1 MRTNNEFEFENQ
13 FLRSYI
19 QGETA
24 IIKFL
29 NNPYEIATNIEFSSK
44 LFNLI
49 SFADDSKAIRS
60 LLIIPDLCCCDEE
73 SYHNFIKGIFI
84 EENAENHTPKVRNSD
99 SQAKRI
105 QQINLL
111 NRFILRLIDFKK
123 ISVMAL
129 QGSIVTPFIGV
140 SLATDFRIA
149 SSDMHLS
156 FAHVDHGVHPTGA
169 LPFFL
174 SKFLT
179 PSQSKNYLLLG
190 GKIDAET
197 SLKLNLVDK
206 VFEAIEFE
214 SKCIAYMN
222 ELNRINFN
230 LVRSIKRLMY
240 NKKEVENY
248 FDKESQLLL
257 I

>member
-1 MRTNNEFEFENQ
+1 MKTNNDFEFENK

-24 IIKFL
+24 IIKIL
-29 NNPYEIATNIEFSSK
+29 SNPYEIATNIELSNQ

-49 SFADDSKAIRS
+49 SLADYSEAIHS
-60 LLIIPDLCCCDEE
+60 LLIIPDLSCCDEE
-73 SYHNFIKGIFI
+73 SYHNFIKSIFT
-84 EENAENHTPKVRNSD
+84 EENPENHSLKVKNSD
-99 SQAKRI
+99 NRTKRVK
-105 QQINLL
+105 QINLL

-123 ISVMAL
+123 ISAIAL

-156 FAHVDHGVHPTGA
+156 FAHVEHGVHPTGA

-174 SKFLT
+174 PKFLT
-179 PSQSKNYLLLG
+179 PSQSKEYLLMG
-190 GKIDAET
+190 GKISVDKA
-197 SLKLNLVDK
+197 LKLNLVNK

-214 SKCIAYMN
+214 SKCIEYMN
-222 ELNRINFN
+222 ELNRINLN
-230 LVRSIKRLMY
+230 LVRSTKQLMY
-240 NKKEVENY
+240 DKQDLQNY
-248 FDKESQLLL
+248 FETESKLLL
-257 I
+257 T